1 MKMKNF
7 DEIKDLWKN
16 TAPQKDLP
24 SSSEIISKIEST
36 RKKIM
41 RKNLLSTIILCLTF
55 IFIVW
60 IGLKY
65 DFELITTKI
74 GLMLV
79 LFSIALGIIC
89 NIKLINRLSKKID
102 ITSDTYSYLQQL
114 LSFRNRQR
122 VIQTK
127 GLSVY
132 FIILTSGLMLYEIEF
147 AVRDLTFGLI
157 FYSLT
162 LGWMSFVWFI
172 LRKKTIA
179 KQEKQ
184 ISEQITLI
192 ENLSRNLQTGNG
204 SN

>member
-41 RKNLLSTIILCLTF
+41 RKNLLSTVILCLTF

>member
-1 MKMKNF
+1 
-7 DEIKDLWKN
+7 
-16 TAPQKDLP
+16 
-24 SSSEIISKIEST
+24 
-36 RKKIM
+36 M
-41 RKNLLSTIILCLTF
+41 RKNLLSTVILCLTF

-89 NIKLINRLSKKID
+89 NFKLINRLSEKID
-102 ITSDTYSYLQQL
+102 ITSDTNSYLQQL
-114 LSFRNRQR
+114 LSFRNKQR

-132 FIILTSGLMLYEIEF
+132 FIILTAGLMLYEIEF

-162 LGWMSFVWFI
+162 LGWMAFVWFI
-172 LRKKTIA
+172 LRKRTIA

>member
-1 MKMKNF
+1 MKNF

-41 RKNLLSTIILCLTF
+41 RKNLLSTVILCLTF

>member
-7 DEIKDLWKN
+7 DEIKDLWQN

-24 SSSEIISKIEST
+24 ASSEIISKIEST

-41 RKNLLSTIILCLTF
+41 RKNLLSTVILCLTF
-55 IFIVW
+55 IFIIW
-60 IGLKY
+60 IGFKY

-89 NIKLINRLSKKID
+89 NFKLINRLSEKID
-102 ITSDTYSYLQQL
+102 ITSDTNSYLQQL
-114 LSFRNRQR
+114 LSFRNKQR

-132 FIILTSGLMLYEIEF
+132 FIILTAGLMLYEIEF

-162 LGWMSFVWFI
+162 LGWMAFVWFI
-172 LRKKTIA
+172 LRKRTIA